1 VTQQT
6 FEFESARVLGQLF
19 LNDVR
24 NRTGTAIPQA
34 RTFLTARL
42 ATQAQAMAR
51 RHRELSGRYGPKV
64 TMVSIVQRLGSPPS
78 PELRER
84 VGVELESLKKQSIG
98 DFVVLRA
105 KGLGAII
112 ARSFL
117 ATVALLRGGGL
128 VPMRVLKTAFEAGEE
143 ARQLPGQLPEIAND
157 LLLGEAL
164 EAFAALPPP

>member
-1 VTQQT
+1 MAVELLETLA
-6 FEFESARVLGQLF
+6 EGRIGHIGPVL
-19 LNDVR
+19 VSVWY
-24 NRTGTAIPQA
+24 AP
-34 RTFLTARL
+34 LTLRGL
-42 ATQAQAMAR
+42 DTMAR
-51 RHRELSGRYGPKV
+51 RHRELSAHYGPKV

-84 VGVELESLKKQSIG
+84 VAVELEALKKQSIG

-143 ARQLPGQLPEIAND
+143 ARRLPGQLPEIAND

>member
-1 VTQQT
+1 MAVELLETLA
-6 FEFESARVLGQLF
+6 EGRIGHIGPVLVSVWYSPLT
-19 LNDVR
+19 VR
-24 NRTGTAIPQA
+24 GLDT
-34 RTFLTARL
+34 
-42 ATQAQAMAR
+42 MAR
-51 RHRELSGRYGPKV
+51 RHRELSARYGPKV

-84 VGVELESLKKQSIG
+84 VGVELEALKKQSIG

-105 KGLGAII
+105 TGLGAII

-128 VPMRVLKTAFEAGEE
+128 VAMRVLKTAFEAGEE
-143 ARQLPGQLPEIAND
+143 ARRLPEQLPDIAND
-157 LLLGEAL
+157 LLLGESL